1 MDPEPWMNSQ
11 TEVLWA
17 VDPSYIGTSS
27 GPVNV
32 FVSFTVA

>member
-1 MDPEPWMNSQ
+1 MNSQ
-11 TEVLWA
+11 NEVLGA

-27 GPVNV
+27 GSVNA